1 MACYP
6 GERLVG
12 TMRRECL
19 DFLIPVNERHLRR
32 LLRDWVRHYNT
43 GRPHASLGPRIPDK
57 GRTSATRYST
67 CDHRLRKQSKVITRP
82 ILGGFHHEYAWQRL
96 AA

>member
-12 TMRRECL
+12 TMRPECL

-32 LLRDWVRHYNT
+32 LLRDWVAITIQDGHT
-43 GRPHASLGPRIPDK
+43 QASGRGFPTRGELLPLDTARA
-57 GRTSATRYST
+57 ATDSG
-67 CDHRLRKQSKVITRP
+67 SN
-82 ILGGFHHEYAWQRL
+82 QR
-96 AA
+96 